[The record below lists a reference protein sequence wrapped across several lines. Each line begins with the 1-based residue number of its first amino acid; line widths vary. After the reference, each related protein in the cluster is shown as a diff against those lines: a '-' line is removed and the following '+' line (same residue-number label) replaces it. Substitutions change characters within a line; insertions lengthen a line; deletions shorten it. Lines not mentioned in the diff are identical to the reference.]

1 MRAIVILLCILCG
14 SAWAAD
20 PFIGEWK
27 MNPAKSE
34 YSGKSMPESGIVRF
48 EPEVDG
54 LRHTIEWVDADG
66 QGLRNTFRAK
76 FDGKDYPALRAGQTV
91 SRKRLDPNTFEAI
104 FKKEGK
110 VANRDRW
117 VVSADGKTLTFI
129 STGVESSTGKPYKT
143 TTIFERQ

>member
-1 MRAIVILLCILCG
+1 MRAIVILLFVLCG
-14 SAWAAD
+14 LASSAD

-34 YSGKSMPESGIVRF
+34 YNGRSMPASGIVRF

-54 LRHTIEWVDADG
+54 LRHTIEWIDAEG
-66 QGLRNTFRAK
+66 RGVRNTFRAK
-76 FDGKDYPALRAGQTV
+76 FDGKDYPALGSGQTV
-91 SRKRLDPNTFEAI
+91 SRKRLDSNAFEAT
-104 FKKEGK
+104 FKKNGK

-117 VVSADGKTLTFI
+117 QVSTDGKTLAFT
-129 STGVESSTGKPYKT
+129 SAGVESTGKAYKT